1 VIPEEQQQ
9 QLGVAFTFF
18 ANQCA
23 LAPAL
28 DMPGLWT
35 MTNAIGFPPADDGPD
50 LLATFHEWDSSG
62 TGEICWNDFVVE
74 MTTRVND
81 PNHFEADL
89 LPEIGTLDDE
99 D

>member
-1 VIPEEQQQ
+1 
-9 QLGVAFTFF
+9 
-18 ANQCA
+18 
-23 LAPAL
+23 
-28 DMPGLWT
+28 

-81 PNHFEADL
+81 PNHYEADL
-89 LPEIGTLDDE
+89 LPEIGNLPDDE